1 MVRHTKGRQKIEMK
15 KMTNENNLQV
25 TFSKR
30 RNGVFKKACE
40 LSTLCGV
47 EAAIIVFSPGKKAF
61 SFGNPSVEAVV
72 DRFLTGNHPP
82 ALGAAQLVEA
92 HRSENIRNINSRLIQ
107 VLNELEGERERG
119 EELKR
124 MRRAREG
131 ECWWEKPIQEQSL
144 TQLQQLK
151 LALEELKKKVADQA
165 ENLMFQNSRQFLT
178 TANDGF
184 DAGLMLP
191 STAAAGPNFLGQ
203 RTLPDGNVV
212 LSGPS
217 ESNMA
222 NPYSMNTAMFGPN
235 MMPPPPSYDAQGYGH
250 GHGFY

>member
-107 VLNELEGERERG
+107 
-119 EELKR
+119 
-124 MRRAREG
+124 
-131 ECWWEKPIQEQSL
+131 
-144 TQLQQLK
+144 
-151 LALEELKKKVADQA
+151 
-165 ENLMFQNSRQFLT
+165 FLT